1 MFIHFED
8 RPSDSPL
15 VERVW
20 RSHSERSGRFH
31 SMASC
36 NWGMVVTRLRGETH
50 FTVRGPE
57 TMATIADCPAEGDWV
72 GVHFRLGTYM
82 PSFPTGRLRNRN
94 DVTLPSASSRT
105 FHLSG
110 SAWEYP
116 TYENI
121 DTFVQRLVKRGLI
134 VSDPHV
140 AAALDAVAHP
150 DASRHGSVRT
160 AQRRVMNATGL
171 TCAAIRQIERA
182 RRATELLQ
190 RGATILEVTHDLG
203 YFDQAHLTRSLT
215 RFIGQ
220 TPAQVARGVEQL
232 SLLYKKRRP

>member
-20 RSHSERSGRFH
+20 RSHSERSGQFF

-36 NWGMVVTRLRGETH
+36 NWGMVVTRLRGQTNI
-50 FTVRGPE
+50 TVRGPE
-57 TMATIADCPAEGDWV
+57 TMASIAECPAEGDWV

-82 PSFPTGRLRNRN
+82 PLFPAGHLRNRN
-94 DVTLPSASSRT
+94 DVTLGNASSRS
-105 FHLSG
+105 FHLNG

-134 VSDPHV
+134 VTDPYV
-140 AAALDAVAHP
+140 EAALDD
-150 DASRHGSVRT
+150 DALIENSSQLSVRT
-160 AQRRVMNATGL
+160 EQRRVMHATGL
-171 TCAAIRQIERA
+171 TRATIRQIERA
-182 RRATELLQ
+182 RRATHLLQ
-190 RGATILEVTHDLG
+190 CGASILQVAHDLG

-220 TPAQVARGVEQL
+220 TPAQLAHGAEQL